1 MCCDDDTVAVL
12 RQAGQKV
19 TPQRL
24 MVLTAL
30 RHRDGHA
37 TAAEIF
43 QQVRAAYP
51 YVDISTV
58 YRTLASLKELRLV
71 TETDMGTG
79 ELSYEWAGAT
89 PHHHLICQQCGGVAE
104 LDHAY
109 MERLGT
115 EVQQRYGFHANLDHF
130 AIFGRCAACQG
141 QPDAGR
147 EREPVLSESEGAAG

>member
-1 MCCDDDTVAVL
+1 MACDDDTVAVL
-12 RQAGQKV
+12 RRAGQKV

-30 RHRDGHA
+30 RHAAGHP

-43 QQVRAAYP
+43 AQVRESYP

-79 ELSYEWAGAT
+79 DLRYEWAGAT
-89 PHHHLICQQCGGVAE
+89 PHHHLICEHCGHVTE
-104 LDHAY
+104 LDHRHMAD
-109 MERLGT
+109 LGDT
-115 EVQQRYGFHANLDHF
+115 VLREHGFHANLDHF
-130 AIFGRCAACQG
+130 AIFGLC
-141 QPDAGR
+141 R
-147 EREPVLSESEGAAG
+147 ECSAAGTAGE

>member
-1 MCCDDDTVAVL
+1 MCCEDDTVAVL
-12 RQAGQKV
+12 RRSGQKV

-43 QQVRAAYP
+43 AQVRAAYP

-79 ELSYEWAGAT
+79 DLHYEWAGET
-89 PHHHLICQQCGGVAE
+89 PHHHLICQSCQAVTE
-104 LDHAY
+104 LDHQHMRDLARTIR
-109 MERLGT
+109 EHH
-115 EVQQRYGFHANLDHF
+115 GFEPNLDHF
-130 AIFGRCAACQG
+130 AIFGVCEAC
-141 QPDAGR
+141 R
-147 EREPVLSESEGAAG
+147 EVRRE

>member
-1 MCCDDDTVAVL
+1 MCCDDETAAIL
-12 RQAGQKV
+12 RRSGQKV

-37 TAAEIF
+37 TAGEIF

-71 TETDMGTG
+71 TETDMGAG
-79 ELSYEWAGAT
+79 DLHYEWATPT
-89 PHHHLICQQCGGVAE
+89 PHHHLICQQCRQVME
-104 LDHAY
+104 LDHRY
-109 MERLGT
+109 MAELGARL
-115 EVQQRYGFHANLDHF
+115 EDAYGFTANLDHF
-130 AIFGRCAACQG
+130 AIFGVC
-141 QPDAGR
+141 R
-147 EREPVLSESEGAAG
+147 ECRSTD

>member
-1 MCCDDDTVAVL
+1 MCCDDDTVRVL

-30 RHRDGHA
+30 RHAEGHA
-37 TAAEIF
+37 TASQIYASAREI
-43 QQVRAAYP
+43 YP

-79 ELSYEWAGAT
+79 DLSYEWAGGT
-89 PHHHLICQQCGGVAE
+89 PHHHLICQRCGHIDE
-104 LDHAY
+104 LEHTLMAS
-109 MERLGT
+109 LGDSL
-115 EVQQRYGFHANLDHF
+115 RKAHGFEANLDHF
-130 AIFGRCAACQG
+130 AIFGLCHECAAA
-141 QPDAGR
+141 DR
-147 EREPVLSESEGAAG
+147 AAAR

>member
-1 MCCDDDTVAVL
+1 MMCCDDDTVSVL
-12 RQAGQKV
+12 RRAGQKV

-37 TAAEIF
+37 TAGEIF

-79 ELSYEWAGAT
+79 DLHYEWAGAT
-89 PHHHLICQQCGGVAE
+89 PHHHLICQRCQSVVDLEHEHMA
-104 LDHAY
+104 A
-109 MERLGT
+109 LGRT
-115 EVQQRYGFHANLDHF
+115 LQDVYGFEA
-130 AIFGRCAACQG
+130 
-141 QPDAGR
+141 
-147 EREPVLSESEGAAG
+147 

>member
-1 MCCDDDTVAVL
+1 MCCEDDTVGVL
-12 RQAGQKV
+12 RRSGQKV

-37 TAAEIF
+37 TAGEIY

-71 TETDMGTG
+71 TETDMGAG
-79 ELSYEWAGAT
+79 DLHYEWAEAT
-89 PHHHLICQQCGGVAE
+89 PHHHLICQSCGQVSD
-104 LDHAY
+104 LDHQF
-109 MERLGT
+109 MVDLGKAIR
-115 EVQQRYGFHANLDHF
+115 EHHDFEPNLDHF
-130 AIFGRCAACQG
+130 AIFGRCSACRRTET
-141 QPDAGR
+141 AR
-147 EREPVLSESEGAAG
+147 A

>member
-1 MCCDDDTVAVL
+1 MSCDDDTVAVL
-12 RQAGQKV
+12 RRAGQKV

-30 RHRDGHA
+30 RHAEGHA

-43 QQVRAAYP
+43 AQVRATYP

-79 ELSYEWAGAT
+79 DLSYEWAGTT
-89 PHHHLICQQCGGVAE
+89 PHHHLICQRCAAVTE
-104 LDHAY
+104 LDHRY
-109 MERLGT
+109 MADLGNA
-115 EVQQRYGFHANLDHF
+115 VRAAYGFEANLDHF
-130 AIFGRCAACQG
+130 AIFGLCRACQ
-141 QPDAGR
+141 
-147 EREPVLSESEGAAG
+147 EHEAAPSP

>member
-1 MCCDDDTVAVL
+1 MCCDDDIVALL
-12 RQAGQKV
+12 RRAGQKV

-43 QQVRAAYP
+43 GQVRATYP

-79 ELSYEWAGAT
+79 DLSYEWAGAT
-89 PHHHLICQQCGGVAE
+89 PHHHLICQQCGAVAE
-104 LDHAY
+104 LDHRHMAG
-109 MERLGT
+109 LG
-115 EVQQRYGFHANLDHF
+115 EAVREAYGFEANLDHF
-130 AIFGRCAACQG
+130 AIFGRCRTCQAQAAN
-141 QPDAGR
+141 GR
-147 EREPVLSESEGAAG
+147 